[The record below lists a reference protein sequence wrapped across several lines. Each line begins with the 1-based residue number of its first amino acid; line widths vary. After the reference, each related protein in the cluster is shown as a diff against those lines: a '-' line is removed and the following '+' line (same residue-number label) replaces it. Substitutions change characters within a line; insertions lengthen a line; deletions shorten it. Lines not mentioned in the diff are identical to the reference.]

1 MYYRKIV
8 FVVLCKHPKRKLHLI
23 CSWNIQGT
31 FLPFVWY
38 FHRHSRSRLLTHRIG
53 GVTCMINPR
62 WRGNRAKNY
71 KTLQGNQCFSR
82 FKTSRCL
89 ESLRINIFWK
99 QLIIAEVL
107 STICVISAEFL
118 VKISLVKCV
127 MNWSLGQFETFVVQN
142 MYFWPAL
149 ASWVLLWPTTTLN

>member
-1 MYYRKIV
+1 MY
-8 FVVLCKHPKRKLHLI
+8 FNASHLFKASEKESSI
-23 CSWNIQGT
+23 DPGFTSFMKKY
-31 FLPFVWY
+31 FLVYKQALSANLLLNNWHQADSS
-38 FHRHSRSRLLTHRIG
+38 HRHSRSRLLTDRIG

-71 KTLQGNQCFSR
+71 KTPLGNPCFSR

-107 STICVISAEFL
+107 STICVISVEFL

-127 MNWSLGQFETFVVQN
+127 VNWSLGQFETFIVQN
-142 MYFWPAL
+142 MYF
-149 ASWVLLWPTTTLN
+149 

>member
-1 MYYRKIV
+1 MCHNKKVNQKVYVIFKPPNI
-8 FVVLCKHPKRKLHLI
+8 FLKHSFISASLI
-23 CSWNIQGT
+23 FN
-31 FLPFVWY
+31 
-38 FHRHSRSRLLTHRIG
+38 HRYSRSRLLTHRSG

-82 FKTSRCL
+82 FTAYRCL

-99 QLIIAEVL
+99 ELIIAEVL
-107 STICVISAEFL
+107 STVCLNSAEFL

-127 MNWSLGQFETFVVQN
+127 VNWSLGQFETFVVQN
-142 MYFWPAL
+142 MYF
-149 ASWVLLWPTTTLN
+149 

>member
-1 MYYRKIV
+1 MGVRVPAILLTDLNIHSVIKQKGRNHRALFIYLEMA
-8 FVVLCKHPKRKLHLI
+8 FSNKHRSQKHGGPSYL
-23 CSWNIQGT
+23 
-31 FLPFVWY
+31 

-71 KTLQGNQCFSR
+71 KTLQGNPCFSR

-127 MNWSLGQFETFVVQN
+127 VNWSLGQFETFVVQN
-142 MYFWPAL
+142 MYF
-149 ASWVLLWPTTTLN
+149 